1 MKKLSVTNKTR
12 RLAETAIMIALSV
25 VLSAIPVIKLPDG
38 GSVTLFSQLPLVVIS
53 YRYGVKWGVFSGFVM
68 GVIQMLLGL
77 ENFSWVSGI
86 VAYLILIFA
95 DYIVAFGAL
104 GLGGIFRKSVKNQA
118 ISLAVGGAVVSIIRF
133 VCHYISGVTI
143 WKSYA
148 EDMPAALYSL
158 IYNGSYMSL
167 ELLFTVVG
175 AVIVGTLFDFTS
187 AEIKVK
193 KKIKK

>member
-25 VLSAIPVIKLPDG
+25 VLSAIPVIKLPYG

>member
-25 VLSAIPVIKLPDG
+25 VLSEIPIIKLPYG

-175 AVIVGTLFDFTS
+175 AVIVGTLFDLTS
-187 AEIKVK
+187 AEIKMK

>member
-1 MKKLSVTNKTR
+1 
-12 RLAETAIMIALSV
+12 
-25 VLSAIPVIKLPDG
+25 
-38 GSVTLFSQLPLVVIS
+38 
-53 YRYGVKWGVFSGFVM
+53 M

>member
-1 MKKLSVTNKTR
+1 MEKLSVTNKTR

-25 VLSAIPVIKLPDG
+25 VLSAIPVIKLPYG